1 MDPELIEY
9 LDRRFDEA
17 AKRADQ
23 RFEQVDRRFEQ
34 VDQRFEQVDQRFER
48 VDQRFERVD
57 QEQRETRIL
66 LEDMRAT
73 LQTVA
78 EGVLAN
84 TEAYRVLRLDLDR
97 QFEEI
102 KTMHRLSYAEIDRRL
117 RDHDRRL
124 DILERR

>member
-1 MDPELIEY
+1 MDPELKEY
-9 LDRRFDEA
+9 LDHRFGEA
-17 AKRADQ
+17 AER
-23 RFEQVDRRFEQ
+23 
-34 VDQRFEQVDQRFER
+34 VDQRFEQVDQRLER
-48 VDQRFERVD
+48 LDQGH
-57 QEQRETRIL
+57 RETRIL

-84 TEAYRVLRLDLDR
+84 AEGHQILRLDLDR
-97 QFEEI
+97 QFEEV
-102 KTMHRLSYAEIDRRL
+102 KAMNRLSYAEVDRRL